1 MRSDKFIFIGA
12 NRRRDVS
19 GGVVLPCRS
28 APHAR

>member
-1 MRSDKFIFIGA
+1 MHSDKFIAMSA

-19 GGVVLPCRS
+19 GGLVLPCRS